1 VNNFLQ
7 LEYLG
12 RYRQDALL
20 LEAEH
25 ERVARA
31 LPKLRD
37 NWSIG
42 RMLRRRR
49 VEGSS

>member
-1 VNNFLQ
+1 MNNFLQ

-31 LPKLRD
+31 LPKTR
-37 NWSIG
+37 NFSIG
-42 RMLRRRR
+42 RVLRRKRTK
-49 VEGSS
+49 GSD

>member
-1 VNNFLQ
+1 MNNFLQ
-7 LEYLG
+7 LDYLG
-12 RYRQDALL
+12 RYRRDALL

-31 LPKLRD
+31 LPKPL

-42 RMLRRRR
+42 RIFRGKPLD
-49 VEGSS
+49 GSA